1 MKKISR
7 ILTLVL
13 ALVLAVAGAGAEMAT
28 WQEVGTKVA
37 PLAKAHGQYTDW
49 DLETKLELV
58 QLLEDL
64 GELYDIDEV
73 GTLLGEESDM
83 LDNDQKN
90 ALCDQIMSQFVG
102 GRVETVTLNSI
113 LETLHGNIGSW
124 TMRDRKWYSDLLTQ
138 TGLETDTG
146 TNYVLPDDNELSQ
159 DKATERALNFLASM
173 GAEYLD
179 ECRIDATLS
188 EEPED
193 VYDEWVQTAV
203 AGRRI
208 WTIIFDPGKD
218 EKEVLCGGVCKVRM
232 LASGPVVEYQT
243 PELTMMHMTGL
254 LAAADGVS
262 KEKVLAVGKEALSEK
277 TGTPVDDLPDVKAYF
292 GYINSKDEVVAH
304 APFGSQLWVVHCALH
319 MYAMIDV
326 EGNLVYI
333 QSYDSP
339 LTNVK
344 K

>member
-49 DLETKLELV
+49 DLETKMQLI

-83 LDNDQKN
+83 LDNDRKN
-90 ALCDQIMSQFVG
+90 ELCDQIMAQFVG

-138 TGLETDTG
+138 NGIENETG
-146 TNYVLPDDNELSQ
+146 TNYVLPENNELSQ

-193 VYDEWVQTAV
+193 VYDEMYQV
-203 AGRRI
+203 AYKGRRI
-208 WTIIFDPGKD
+208 WTILFDPGKD
-218 EKEVLCGGVCKVRM
+218 EKKVLDGGKCKVLM

-262 KEKVLAVGKEALSEK
+262 KEKILATGKEALSEK
-277 TGTPVDDLPDVKAYF
+277 TNIPVDTLPDVKAYY

-304 APFGSQLWVVHCALH
+304 APYRSQLWVVHCALH
-319 MYAMIDV
+319 MYAMLTVDGELIYV
-326 EGNLVYI
+326 

-344 K
+344 